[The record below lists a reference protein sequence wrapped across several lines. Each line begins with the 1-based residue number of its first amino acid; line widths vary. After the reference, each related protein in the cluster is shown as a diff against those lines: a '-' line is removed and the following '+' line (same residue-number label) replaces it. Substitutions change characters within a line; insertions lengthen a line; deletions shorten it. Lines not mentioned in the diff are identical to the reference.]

1 MPTSMPM
8 YTTFFM
14 PVADRPMMVAMSRK
28 SGSSARNRLG
38 MFLSSSTSMSSSVA
52 TKCSPR
58 AWARLSENLM
68 IRQLTAIA
76 MMELTI
82 PMMGAAVS
90 ETPQPLA
97 ALIHAIAG
105 TPGIIAMVNE
115 QVPSVHAAQ
124 NSGQG
129 MSHSRNIGRASG
141 MSANMATN
149 IEMPA

>member
-1 MPTSMPM
+1 
-8 YTTFFM
+8 
-14 PVADRPMMVAMSRK
+14 
-28 SGSSARNRLG
+28 
-38 MFLSSSTSMSSSVA
+38 
-52 TKCSPR
+52 
-58 AWARLSENLM
+58 M
-68 IRQLTAIA
+68 IRQLTVIA
-76 MMELTI
+76 MMEPTI

-149 IEMPA
+149 IEIPA